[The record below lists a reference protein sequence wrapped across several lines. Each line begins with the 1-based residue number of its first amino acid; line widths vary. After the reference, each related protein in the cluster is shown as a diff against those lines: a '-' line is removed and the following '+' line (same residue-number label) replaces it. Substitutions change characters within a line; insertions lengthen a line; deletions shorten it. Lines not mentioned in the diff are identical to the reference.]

1 MVHAIRDGFSAV
13 RRSLGLVA
21 VVFGVNIALAAALA
35 VPLSGLIQRGLEKR
49 ESAARMLH
57 GFDYAWWSRWSE
69 EQPGWAAAFRPDIFG
84 SGFAFRDLDALLRG
98 QLPAGLLLPGRGEGG
113 LDPVIGALGLLY
125 LLLQTFLL
133 GGILGAF
140 RSAQGSW
147 TARGLLHGSSFYFGR
162 FVRIAVI
169 ALACDALLLHLN
181 VPFARFIDARA
192 TEAVSESTAIALSL
206 GRHALLLAALLLV
219 SLVSTYAK
227 VVVVLEERRSAVL
240 AVLSALAFCAGN
252 ARRVLSHYAAM
263 LLAGLLLLG
272 VWATLDGRLE
282 TTGYRSQLV
291 ALALMQA
298 LVLGRIAL
306 RLALLA
312 GQVAL
317 YRRDAA

>member
-1 MVHAIRDGFSAV
+1 MFQAIREGLSAA

-21 VVFGVNIALAAALA
+21 VVWAVNLALAAALA
-35 VPLSGLIQRGLEKR
+35 LPLSGLIERGLEKR
-49 ESAARMLH
+49 ESATRMLH

-84 SGFAFRDLDALLRG
+84 TGFAFRNLDALLRG
-98 QLPAGLLLPGRGEGG
+98 QLPAGLLLPGSGEGG
-113 LDPVIGALGLLY
+113 LDPVIAGLGLLY

-133 GGILGAF
+133 GGILGTF

-162 FVRIAVI
+162 FVRIAAI

-181 VPFARFIDARA
+181 VHLARYVDGLAS
-192 TEAVSESTAIALSL
+192 EAVSESTAMAFSL
-206 GRHALLLAALLLV
+206 GRHALLLVALLLV

-227 VVVVLEERRSAVL
+227 VIVVLEERRSAVL
-240 AVLSALAFCAGN
+240 AVLSGLAFCVAN
-252 ARRVLSHYAAM
+252 ARRVLSHYFAL
-263 LLAGLLLLG
+263 LLAGVLLLAL
-272 VWATLDGRLE
+272 WATVDGRLE
-282 TTGYRSQLV
+282 TTGYRSQIV
-291 ALALMQA
+291 ALALMQS
-298 LVLGRIAL
+298 LVLGRVFL